1 MISFSEAQQLIIKAA
16 VPAATEPVS
25 LQAALNRVLAVDLV
39 ADRDYP
45 PFNRAAMDG
54 YALRI
59 AEIKAGITVFT
70 VTETI
75 FAGAVPL
82 ADAPAGAA
90 YRIMTG
96 AAVPP
101 GMDVVVRVEDTSE
114 LEGRVEIKS
123 IPSKPFQNIAKKG
136 EDTSAGQTVI
146 KAPLLC
152 KAAAIGT
159 MAALG
164 IHEPVV
170 YRQPRIALI
179 TTGNEVVSVD
189 ELPST
194 VQIRNSNMQLL
205 KALLSEMNMQVS
217 AEMHVPD
224 DPELMEAAVKA
235 GLSYDILIT
244 CGGVSAGDADH
255 IPEIMQQ
262 LQVNCLFHKVAIKP
276 GKPVWCGTYGNNTRV
291 FALPGNPFSCYVC
304 FKLFVETY
312 IRACVGL
319 APVPFRSTSFV
330 GERTKKSSLD
340 EFFPVEWMEDS
351 LAVRAVPYRG
361 SGDVI
366 ASLQT
371 AALAWHPAATEK
383 LQDGFVKVLP
393 A

>member
-1 MISFSEAQQLIIKAA
+1 MISFSEAQQLIINAA

-54 YALRI
+54 YALRM
-59 AEIKAGITVFT
+59 AEIKAGVTVFT
-70 VTETI
+70 VAETI

-82 ADAPAGAA
+82 VDAPAAAA

-101 GMDVVVRVEDTSE
+101 GMDVVVKVEDTIE
-114 LEGRVEIKS
+114 QEGRVEIKS

-136 EDTSAGQTVI
+136 EDTGAGQTVI
-146 KAPLLC
+146 KAALLC
-152 KAAAIGT
+152 KAATIGT

-164 IHEPVV
+164 VHEPVV
-170 YRQPRIALI
+170 YRQPRIAVI

-189 ELPST
+189 ALPST
-194 VQIRNSNMQLL
+194 VQIRNSNLQLL

-235 GLSYDILIT
+235 GLSYDIIIT

-276 GKPVWCGTYGNNTRV
+276 GKPVWCGKYGNNTMV
-291 FALPGNPFSCYVC
+291 FALPGNPFSCYVG

-330 GERTKKSSLD
+330 GERTKRSSLD
-340 EFFPVEWMEDS
+340 EFFPVEWVEDS
-351 LAVRAVPYRG
+351 LAVRPVPYRG

-366 ASLQT
+366 ASFQT

-383 LQDGFVKVLP
+383 LQNGFVKVLTV
-393 A
+393 